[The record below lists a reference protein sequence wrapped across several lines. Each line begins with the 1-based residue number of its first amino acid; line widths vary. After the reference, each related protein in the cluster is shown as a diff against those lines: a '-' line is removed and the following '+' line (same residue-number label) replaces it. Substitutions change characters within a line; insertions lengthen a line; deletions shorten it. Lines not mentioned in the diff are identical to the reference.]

1 MIANDL
7 EERFRKLRRESS
19 SEIETLQSEVQ
30 KMKDEVLFA
39 PPLLSHLS
47 VLSDSR
53 LSTTEIGSGV

>member
-39 PPLLSHLS
+39 PTLLSHLS